1 MRRPGKELAGYALLL
16 GLSLLA
22 ATVAGYTPFGRQ
34 IDCAAYDWMFRL
46 HQSEPWQPESAVL
59 AIDDD
64 SLKELGGVRGLRALM
79 AAALERLAS
88 VSPKAVV
95 VDLTLTDV
103 GDPREDERLEAA
115 MRATPKLVLASEML
129 PGGEGWQDPLPRFQ
143 KWAAAIGHVH
153 AAPGEYDG
161 VAREV
166 PLEKVTADHRRRW
179 ALSLEAFR
187 LSRGVNRILESP
199 EDLQVGS
206 TLIPAKRSDAR
217 AIYIRFLAARPD
229 GSTAIPRVSV
239 KRLLAEPSAAG
250 QLQGKVVF
258 IGVTAESAARDRLM
272 TPVSTARP
280 MPGVEIHANAFETL
294 AQGHFLT
301 SASDLEVAG
310 VDVLMVALAGAIFL
324 LFSGWTAY
332 ALGGALLAAGCA
344 LPYLLFNRGV
354 VFPVTSPSAA
364 VWLAVAGAASYQ
376 HFVARRQLRRAEA
389 EKSRYQ
395 QAVQF
400 VTHEMRTPLTAIQGS
415 SELMSR
421 YNLSEEKRKQIT
433 NLIHSESQRLAR
445 MIETFLNVERLT
457 AGQMELKRE
466 PVPAATLAI
475 TCLERA
481 QPLADRKQIRLRRE
495 ALEDVTLMGDREL
508 LEYAFYNLVTNAI
521 KYSPPETEVSISG
534 HRDGEDFWL
543 SVRDQGIG
551 MDKKE
556 LANIFQKFY
565 RTRKAIASGEAG
577 TGIGLSI
584 VEQIVAQHGGRIVAT
599 SSPGMGS
606 CFTLVFPAM
615 AVARAGT

>member
-1 MRRPGKELAGYALLL
+1 VSLRGKRLAGYALLL
-16 GLSLLA
+16 GLSFLA
-22 ATVAGYTPFGRQ
+22 ATAAGYTSFGRQ
-34 IDCAAYDWMFRL
+34 IDGDAYDWMFRL
-46 HQSEPWQPESAVL
+46 HRPAPWQPESAVL
-59 AIDDD
+59 AIDED
-64 SLKELGGVRGLRALM
+64 SLKDLGGVRGLRSMLAG
-79 AAALERLAS
+79 ALERLS
-88 VSPKAVV
+88 PVSPRAVV
-95 VDLTLTDV
+95 VDLTLTDA

-115 MRATPKLVLASEML
+115 MRATPNLVLASEML

-143 KWAAAIGHVH
+143 KWAAAVGHVH

-161 VAREV
+161 VNRQV

-179 ALSLEAFR
+179 ALSLETFR
-187 LSRGVNRILESP
+187 LTRGVDRILESP

-229 GSTAIPRVSV
+229 GSTPIPRVSL
-239 KRLLAEPSAAG
+239 KRLLAEPAAAG

-258 IGVTAESAARDRLM
+258 IGVTAESAAGDRL
-272 TPVSTARP
+272 
-280 MPGVEIHANAFETL
+280 VEIHANAFETL
-294 AQGHFLT
+294 AQRQFLT
-301 SASDLEVAG
+301 SASDLEAAG

-324 LFSGWTAY
+324 FFSGWTAY

-344 LPYLLFNRGV
+344 LPYLLFTRGV
-354 VFPVTSPSAA
+354 VFPVTSPSTA

-421 YNLSEEKRKQIT
+421 YNLSDEKRKQIT

-466 PVPAATLAI
+466 LVPAAPLAI

-481 QPLADRKQIRLRRE
+481 QPLADRKRIRLRRE
-495 ALEDVTLMGDREL
+495 ALGDVTLMGDREL

-534 HRDGEDFWL
+534 HRKGEDFWL

-584 VEQIVAQHGGRIVAT
+584 VEQIVTQHGGRIVAT
-599 SSPGMGS
+599 SSPGQGS
-606 CFTLVFPAM
+606 CFTLVFPAV
-615 AVARAGT
+615 AVAGAGT